1 MAALKGY
8 SWPGNVRE
16 LMAVIRRSVVIG
28 DDPMI
33 VLTDLIGL
41 SEPPVRS
48 LKAPIAAPARPL
60 PGSKE
65 EKAALLAALQ
75 ITEENI
81 TLTAQE
87 LGVSR
92 VTLYRM
98 LRRHEIELDRG
109 LKAPPIMS

>member
-1 MAALKGY
+1 
-8 SWPGNVRE
+8 
-16 LMAVIRRSVVIG
+16 
-28 DDPMI
+28 MI
-33 VLTDLIGL
+33 MLADLIGL
-41 SEPPVRS
+41 SEPPVHS
-48 LKAPIAAPARPL
+48 LKVPMVGPTRPL

-65 EKAALLAALQ
+65 ERAALLAALH

-81 TLTAQE
+81 TLTSHE

-98 LRRHEIELDRG
+98 LRRHGIELDRG